1 MTRQNPNLTLPKCQT
16 ATNVSPLEHESSPKN
31 DSSWSVL
38 RLLPSSL
45 DPSKVVSV
53 VLRGDYF
60 GSWETPI
67 EQREAGFILM
77 AVDANGNEK
86 HVKGFQPSQLSV
98 SAIKQECGE
107 IAKALSATLID
118 TTINFNLEARDE
130 A

>member
-1 MTRQNPNLTLPKCQT
+1 MTRQNSTLTLSKSQS
-16 ATNVSPLEHESSPKN
+16 ATNVSPLESESPPKN

-45 DPSKVVSV
+45 EPAKVVSV
-53 VLRGDYF
+53 VLRGERF

-67 EQREAGFILM
+67 EQREVGFMLM
-77 AVDANGNEK
+77 AIDVSGNEK
-86 HVKGFQPSQLSV
+86 HVKNFLLSQLSV

-118 TTINFNLEARDE
+118 TTINFNLEARD
-130 A
+130 

>member
-53 VLRGDYF
+53 VLRGEHF
-60 GSWETPI
+60 GSWDTPC
-67 EQREAGFILM
+67 EQWEAGFQLM
-77 AVDANGNEK
+77 AVEANGREK
-86 HVKGFQPSQLSV
+86 HVKNFLPSQLSV
-98 SAIKQECGE
+98 SAIKKECGE

-118 TTINFNLEARDE
+118 TTINFNLEARD
-130 A
+130 

>member
-53 VLRGDYF
+53 VLRGDHF

-118 TTINFNLEARDE
+118 TTINFNLEARD
-130 A
+130 

>member
-1 MTRQNPNLTLPKCQT
+1 MTRQTPALTLPKCQT
-16 ATNVSPLEHESSPKN
+16 ATNVSPLESESSPKN

-67 EQREAGFILM
+67 EQREAGFTLM

-118 TTINFNLEARDE
+118 TTINFNLEARD
-130 A
+130 

>member
-1 MTRQNPNLTLPKCQT
+1 MTRPNSTPTLSNIEFSDQRF
-16 ATNVSPLEHESSPKN
+16 AAGHESSPKN
-31 DSSWSVL
+31 DISWSLL

-45 DPSKVVSV
+45 EPSKVVSV
-53 VLRGDYF
+53 VLRGGRF

-67 EQREAGFILM
+67 EQREVGFVLM

-86 HVKGFQPSQLSV
+86 HVKNFLSSQLSV

-118 TTINFNLEARDE
+118 TTINFNLEARD
-130 A
+130 